1 MVGSY
6 NELSTKISL
15 IEPEDPTKGI
25 QMTYYGAY
33 CNNGIQRQFNIQLPC
48 SNRLSPVPTH
58 AQETS
63 PCAYTI
69 QMPSVYGCPLEC
81 PVSNRQLCGGAG
93 HCAFDEDKSS
103 ARCFCNKGY
112 TGADCS
118 QKEDTST
125 QLNYSPALLGLI
137 ITLFVIIIVLVGS
150 IVYMVRQISAYK
162 EDMANYAALQSSSHG
177 DESAVV

>member
-1 MVGSY
+1 MSLCLAMLIL
-6 NELSTKISL
+6 ELT
-15 IEPEDPTKGI
+15 T
-25 QMTYYGAY
+25 
-33 CNNGIQRQFNIQLPC
+33 
-48 SNRLSPVPTH
+48 
-58 AQETS
+58 
-63 PCAYTI
+63 
-69 QMPSVYGCPLEC
+69 
-81 PVSNRQLCGGAG
+81 
-93 HCAFDEDKSS
+93 
-103 ARCFCNKGY
+103 GY

-118 QKEDTST
+118 QKEYNDT